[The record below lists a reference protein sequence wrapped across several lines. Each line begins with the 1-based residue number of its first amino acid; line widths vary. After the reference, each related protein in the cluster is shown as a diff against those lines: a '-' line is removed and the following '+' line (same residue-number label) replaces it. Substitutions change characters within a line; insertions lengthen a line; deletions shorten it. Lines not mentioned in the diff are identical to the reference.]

1 MGEIDLRRLKRDE
14 LLEMLL
20 EQSRE
25 SERLRGQVDALQ
37 KKLDDREIRL
47 EKAGTIAEAAFELN
61 GVLDAAQAAAA
72 QYLDNLRQ
80 LSERQEVSCV
90 QLEKE
95 SKEKS
100 EKLLSETERIC
111 ENKEKI
117 TADRCA
123 AMEQAMQERCL
134 LMKEEAVKSCNEL
147 KQTTQQ
153 ECSAQRQETENDCAV
168 LRRKTREECEARERE
183 AEERCAALD
192 KKAEQDVESRW
203 DELSRRLEE
212 FYRAHEGLRELLNAS
227 GGIQR
232 E

>member
-25 SERLRGQVDALQ
+25 SERLRGQVEALQ

-212 FYRAHEGLRELLNAS
+212 FYRVHEGLRELLNAS

>member
-25 SERLRGQVDALQ
+25 SERLRGQVEALQ